1 MLYLC
6 GVFQKRNI
14 MATITLEYD
23 YRNIRAKEVLEHILS
38 LGLFK
43 SAVAPKEYPISEKRE
58 KLDRE
63 LENYLID
70 LSSFKFSREEANI
83 YE

>member
-1 MLYLC
+1 
-6 GVFQKRNI
+6 

-23 YRNIRAKEVLEHILS
+23 YSDVQAQKTIEQILS

-43 SAVAPKEYPISEKRE
+43 STRIGKEDTIAEKRK

-63 LENYLID
+63 LKNYTVD
-70 LSSFKFSREEANI
+70 LSNFKFNREEANI

>member
-1 MLYLC
+1 
-6 GVFQKRNI
+6 

-23 YRNIRAKEVLEHILS
+23 YSDVQAQKTIEQILS

-43 SAVAPKEYPISEKRE
+43 STGKEETIAEKRK

-63 LENYLID
+63 LKNYTVD
-70 LSSFKFSREEANI
+70 LSNFKFNREEANI